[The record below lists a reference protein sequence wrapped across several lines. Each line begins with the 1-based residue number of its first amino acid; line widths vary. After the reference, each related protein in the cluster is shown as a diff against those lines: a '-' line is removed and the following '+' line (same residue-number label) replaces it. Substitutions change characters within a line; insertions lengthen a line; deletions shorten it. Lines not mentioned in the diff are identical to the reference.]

1 MKRKKLK
8 LVSRKSLSGLSKTQA
23 RNLKALNRNKNNW
36 KIFSIHLCLDCTRK
50 ILGLHKVD
58 CLEECLEECQE
69 AFLAGLLELADNQD
83 LKLMKSIDLL
93 IILFIINLLLLFIKI
108 Y

>member
-1 MKRKKLK
+1 MKRKKSK

-23 RNLKALNRNKNNW
+23 RNLKPLSRNKNNW
-36 KIFSIHLCLDCTRK
+36 KIFSILLCRDCTRT
-50 ILGLHKVD
+50 ILGLHKVE

-83 LKLMKSIDLL
+83 LKLMKWIDFLT
-93 IILFIINLLLLFIKI
+93 I
-108 Y
+108 

>member
-50 ILGLHKVD
+50 ILGLHKV
-58 CLEECLEECQE
+58 ECLEECQE

-83 LKLMKSIDLL
+83 LKLMKSIDLV